1 MAPRG
6 DKTTDCMERTRMSF
20 GDHLEELRRRV
31 IFGLIGLVISTI
43 LCFQFG
49 DRIIEILTTPYC
61 VAMEDLGFDPRMVQL
76 DPIESFIEYFKIALK
91 FGLVIAAP
99 WVLYQLWQF
108 VAVGLYPRERRV
120 VRYFAPTSIALFVA
134 GAAFMVTIVLSG
146 LMKFLIGISMWFP
159 LPSHDN
165 WLYRLY
171 SKPGAP
177 IAATQPA
184 PPPMDVPILATDPT
198 TPADGQMWYNPATKR
213 LNVHHDG
220 ETYYLRLQRASSG
233 QFVQPFFRVAE
244 YLGFVVNLALA
255 FGLGFQIPIVVV
267 LLSTI
272 GIVPAAAMARVRR
285 YVIFGVMILSAILT
299 PTPDV
304 GTMLLLAVPMIL
316 LFEAGLLVSRVLER
330 RGRGLDTRED
340 DPDVRRDG

>member
-1 MAPRG
+1 MVHPK
-6 DKTTDCMERTRMSF
+6 KTSAEHMEGARMSF
-20 GDHLEELRRRV
+20 GDHLEELRRRI
-31 IFGLIGLVISTI
+31 IFALVGLVVSTI
-43 LCFQFG
+43 ICFHYG

-76 DPIESFIEYFKIALK
+76 DPIESFIEYFKVAMK

-99 WVLYQLWQF
+99 WVLYHLWQF

-120 VRYFAPTSIALFVA
+120 IRYFAPTSITLFVV

-159 LPSHDN
+159 MPSHDN

-171 SKPGAP
+171 AKPAVP
-177 IAATQPA
+177 VQSQPA
-184 PPPMDVPILATDPT
+184 TPPMDVPILAMDPSA
-198 TPADGQMWYNPATKR
+198 PSDGQIWYHPGTQR
-213 LNVHHDG
+213 LNVFHKG
-220 ETYYLRLQRASSG
+220 ETYFLRLQRASSG
-233 QFVQPFFRVAE
+233 QFVQPFFRVGE

-272 GIVPAAAMARVRR
+272 GIVPAATMGRVRR
-285 YVIFGVMILSAILT
+285 YVIFGVMVLAAILT

-316 LFEAGLLVSRVLER
+316 LFEVGLLVSRVLER
-330 RGRGLDTRED
+330 RSREQDARED
-340 DPDVRRDG
+340 DAPAEP